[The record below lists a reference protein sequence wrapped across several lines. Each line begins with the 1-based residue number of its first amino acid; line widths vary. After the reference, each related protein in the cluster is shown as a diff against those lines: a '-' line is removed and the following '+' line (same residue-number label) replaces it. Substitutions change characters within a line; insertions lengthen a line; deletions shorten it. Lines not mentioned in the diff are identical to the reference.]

1 MSKVTFNNS
10 KATFFPNLKKEVD
23 QYFIDNNIKKTGNFL
38 LYSKSAILIPLA
50 FICYFVIILA
60 PLTMWQIILVGAL
73 LGLTKASI
81 GFNVMHDACHGSFST
96 KKWVNEL
103 FGYSMILLGSNQFI
117 WKQKH
122 NIVHHTYTN
131 IDGID
136 DDIAKSPLIRQCQ
149 TQKWV
154 PAHRVQHLY
163 LPFVYFIT
171 SFAWTFIMDFTKYF
185 SKKIYTTPLQKMD
198 AKEHTIFWLS
208 KVFYVAVYI
217 VIPIYVIG
225 GKGFAAYFLSMHL
238 VLGFMLA
245 IVFQLAHV
253 VEETEFEV
261 ATTDSKVIENEF
273 AIHQVKTTANFA
285 MNSGI
290 VNWYVG
296 GLNFQ
301 IEHHLFPKI
310 SHVHYPAISKIVQKH
325 CEINGVDYNYS
336 PTMWKAVTSHWRFM
350 KHLGKKPENLETATT
365 SFF

>member
-1 MSKVTFNNS
+1 MAKVTFNNGNAS
-10 KATFFPNLKKEVD
+10 FFPELKKEVD
-23 QYFIDNNIKKTGNFL
+23 LYFSSNNIKKTGNFQLYLKAIIL
-38 LYSKSAILIPLA
+38 LPLA
-50 FICYFVIILA
+50 VACWALCIWGGFNL
-60 PLTMWQIILVGAL
+60 WQIAGLAML

-103 FGYSMILLGSNQFI
+103 FGYTMVLLGSNAFI

-136 DDIAKSPLIRQCQ
+136 DDIAKSPLIRQCH

-154 PAHRVQHLY
+154 PAHKVQHLY

-171 SFAWTFIMDFTKYF
+171 SIAWTFIMDFTKYF

-208 KVFYVAVYI
+208 KVFYIITYI
-217 VIPIYVIG
+217 ILPIMYLG
-225 GKGFAAYFLSMHL
+225 GKGFAVFFISMHL

-253 VEETEFEV
+253 VEETEFET
-261 ATTDSKVIENEF
+261 ANTDSKVIENEF

-285 MNSGI
+285 MKSAI
-290 VNWYVG
+290 INWYVG

-310 SHVHYPAISKIVQKH
+310 SHVHYPALSPIVQKH
-325 CEINGVDYNYS
+325 CEKHGITYNHS
-336 PTMWKAVTSHWRFM
+336 PTMMRAVASHWRFM
-350 KHLGKKPENLETATT
+350 KELGQKPADMSAATT